1 MKYLMK
7 YLLYIPFGIMILAA
21 LLTGVFYYLW
31 KFSSKDFHYGTQRLN
46 KYTKFFDV
54 AEKLELI

>member
-1 MKYLMK
+1 MK